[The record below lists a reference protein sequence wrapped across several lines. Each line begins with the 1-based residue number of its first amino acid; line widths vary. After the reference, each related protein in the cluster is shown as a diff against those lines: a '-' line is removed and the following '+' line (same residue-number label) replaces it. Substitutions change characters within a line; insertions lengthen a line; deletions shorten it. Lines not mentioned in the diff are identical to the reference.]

1 MKPFEPA
8 DIVFIEMLKARHESL
23 KAQLAAAK
31 RAPQD
36 AQHAAG
42 IAAELREMVDKATA
56 EFFFELPTDSRR
68 TWTAIRPT
76 IAKEPARALP
86 TLPHAARTRL

>member
-1 MKPFEPA
+1 MRSAMKPFEPA

-36 AQHAAG
+36 AQHAAE

-56 EFFFELPTDSRR
+56 EFFRITDRLAAHLDSNPTNNR
-68 TWTAIRPT
+68 
-76 IAKEPARALP
+76 
-86 TLPHAARTRL
+86 